1 MEELNF
7 GVCNKTYSV
16 NGGAEISFNPADI
29 SFANRVYDLLKNLEE
44 RQKEKPPADIMD
56 VFEVAR
62 IRDEQM
68 RSDIDS
74 VFGPGTCEKI
84 FGSTNVFSPS
94 GGIPLCMHFI
104 MAVIDEIDAAS
115 EKETKFSPA
124 VEAYMKKYES
134 KYGKYVKK

>member
-1 MEELNF
+1 MVELNF

-16 NGGAEISFNPADI
+16 NGGAEISFNPSDI
-29 SFANRVYDLLKNLEE
+29 NFANRVYDLLKKLEE

-56 VFEVAR
+56 VFEAAR

-68 RSDIDS
+68 RSDIDA
-74 VFGPGTCEKI
+74 VFGAGTSEKI

>member
-1 MEELNF
+1 MEALNF

-29 SFANRVYDLLKNLEE
+29 NFANSVYDLLQKLEE
-44 RQKEKPPADIMD
+44 RQKEKPPEDIMD
-56 VFEVAR
+56 IFKAAMV
-62 IRDEQM
+62 RDEQM
-68 RSDIDS
+68 RADIDA
-74 VFGPGTCEKI
+74 VFGSGTCEKV
-84 FGSTNVFSPS
+84 FGTTNVFSPS

-115 EKETKFSPA
+115 ENETKFSPA
-124 VEAYMKKYES
+124 VEAYMRKYES